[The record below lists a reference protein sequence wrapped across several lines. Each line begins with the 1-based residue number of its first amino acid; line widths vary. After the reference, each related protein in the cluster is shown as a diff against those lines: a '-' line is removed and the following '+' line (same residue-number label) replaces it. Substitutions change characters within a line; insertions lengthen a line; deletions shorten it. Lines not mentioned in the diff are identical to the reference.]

1 MAPRRR
7 YRSVKVDI
15 NNVHINLVLN
25 DVLCPICRSILIEP
39 VTIPCNHGFCL
50 SCFEGTVANANLTC
64 PLCRVRFSSWH
75 RLAKKDNKIVN
86 TNLWEAIKNAFPQQV
101 ENKLNGVEE
110 NLEEEQQI
118 ILAAPGQI
126 RKEYEEQKKKEL
138 LEIQKLHEA
147 EAKASE
153 ELIKKI
159 VEEEAKK
166 RNNLQQDEYYAR
178 QLEKELNN
186 VNMKPQVELK
196 GTDVT
201 KKLGPL
207 DKFLHNTKS
216 NNCKTNNISIKSF
229 PKEFTE
235 SKVEINKKECEMRVL
250 CQDNKLSKSVKSIT
264 CNDKIT
270 KNGTINSAT
279 KSISENKVN
288 LFDGESRYFK
298 PIDLKNIPPSKI
310 VPILRVPAKLNKACT
325 LIIGSPAGKSNFTH
339 NRLLSAFARFEM
351 TSPILGIQSKEQ
363 NVLPKRNQYRKRRPS
378 HNVSNVENVDE
389 NSSSPKSGE
398 QSQLGSDIVTSKRP
412 CIRRSSRILSMDK
425 TSDRVATIHHIERS
439 PNTRSK
445 QRIINK
451 IVEESMSE
459 ENTSSKPVVN
469 AESPPCHGFERVE
482 NKILDCDVKVCNNN
496 VLSEEERLLQKEMQE
511 ASDLEFAKKLQE
523 EFNKGRYTTRSSIT
537 HTDKFYK
544 KHRQVKLDEIIK
556 CRNKVK

>member
-1 MAPRRR
+1 
-7 YRSVKVDI
+7 
-15 NNVHINLVLN
+15 
-25 DVLCPICRSILIEP
+25 
-39 VTIPCNHGFCL
+39 
-50 SCFEGTVANANLTC
+50 
-64 PLCRVRFSSWH
+64 
-75 RLAKKDNKIVN
+75 
-86 TNLWEAIKNAFPQQV
+86 
-101 ENKLNGVEE
+101 
-110 NLEEEQQI
+110 
-118 ILAAPGQI
+118 
-126 RKEYEEQKKKEL
+126 
-138 LEIQKLHEA
+138 
-147 EAKASE
+147 
-153 ELIKKI
+153 
-159 VEEEAKK
+159 
-166 RNNLQQDEYYAR
+166 
-178 QLEKELNN
+178 
-186 VNMKPQVELK
+186 
-196 GTDVT
+196 
-201 KKLGPL
+201 
-207 DKFLHNTKS
+207 
-216 NNCKTNNISIKSF
+216 
-229 PKEFTE
+229 
-235 SKVEINKKECEMRVL
+235 
-250 CQDNKLSKSVKSIT
+250 
-264 CNDKIT
+264 
-270 KNGTINSAT
+270 
-279 KSISENKVN
+279 
-288 LFDGESRYFK
+288 
-298 PIDLKNIPPSKI
+298 
-310 VPILRVPAKLNKACT
+310 
-325 LIIGSPAGKSNFTH
+325 
-339 NRLLSAFARFEM
+339 M